1 MEYIEA
7 KSPHQGGHA
16 RTRQHEVFVRMRL
29 RKGGEFN
36 NHYPINDESRR
47 EYEERLAPQK

>member
-7 KSPHQGGHA
+7 KSPHLGGHA
-16 RTRQHEVFVRMRL
+16 RTRDHGVSVRMRL

-47 EYEERLAPQK
+47 EYEERLAAQK